1 MTIPGLG
8 TESDSAFAWEA
19 GGGVDVNVSKHF
31 AVRLGEFDYEQTR
44 LFGGNPNQ
52 NNYKFKAGVL
62 FHF

>member
-1 MTIPGLG
+1 M
-8 TESDSAFAWEA
+8 
-19 GGGVDVNVSKHF
+19 DVNVSKHF